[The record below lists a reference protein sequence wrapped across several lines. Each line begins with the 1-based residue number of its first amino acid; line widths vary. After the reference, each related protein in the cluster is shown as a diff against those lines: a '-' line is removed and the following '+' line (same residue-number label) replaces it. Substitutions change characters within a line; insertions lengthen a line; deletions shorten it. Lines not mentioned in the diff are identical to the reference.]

1 MQTHVLP
8 MTVFEAPLSPHISR
22 GPLQSSA
29 PGNLQHHRDTQPSF
43 LLTPSQQSVLSSEER
58 PSQTSAAKTHKLD
71 HSFLHVQPLGCPQL
85 RICHSRAGC
94 RLESTDMDKEDT
106 CLKRA
111 LHLGPQKHEPQPLAR
126 CSHRSAMVVRA
137 GTRWR
142 TCLEGPSEEQGV
154 ELTTEYFSSIHN
166 TILASRDEAHP

>member
-1 MQTHVLP
+1 MSDLRSTRTLNKPPSWCSVPSMQTHVLP

-43 LLTPSQQSVLSSEER
+43 LPMLSLQSVLSSEER
-58 PSQTSAAKTHKLD
+58 PRQTSPAAETHRLD
-71 HSFLHVQPLGCPQL
+71 HSFLHVQPLDCPQL

-94 RLESTDMDKEDT
+94 RLESTDMDKEDI

-111 LHLGPQKHEPQPLAR
+111 LHLGPQKHEPQSLAR
-126 CSHRSAMVVRA
+126 CSHWSAMVVRA
-137 GTRWR
+137 GMRWR
-142 TCLEGPSEEQGV
+142 ICLERSQ
-154 ELTTEYFSSIHN
+154 
-166 TILASRDEAHP
+166 